1 MSSAPADRILEA
13 LAEPLSLEIV
23 RALSVAEQTQS
34 ELVRALELGQSGAS
48 RAIKS
53 LRSVGVVESDSPRG
67 PIRLRAEPE
76 VKQILLAA
84 DRLAEAVISVDMAQQ
99 RRLSAETRRATIHA
113 SDSGDKIDRR
123 TTGPVG

>member
-23 RALSVAEQTQS
+23 RALSVAEKTQS
-34 ELVRALELGQSGAS
+34 ELVRALELRQSGAS
-48 RAIKS
+48 RAIKV
-53 LRSVGVVESDSPRG
+53 LRSVGMVESDSPRG

-84 DRLAEAVISVDMAQQ
+84 DRLAEAVISVDLAQQ
-99 RRLSAETRRATIHA
+99 TKLSGETRRSAIHA
-113 SDSGDKIDRR
+113 SDSGGEIDRR
-123 TTGPVG
+123 TTGPLG

>member
-13 LAEPLSLEIV
+13 LAEPLSLEII
-23 RALSVAEQTQS
+23 RALSVDEQTQS
-34 ELVRALELGQSGAS
+34 ELVRGLELGQSGAS

-53 LRSVGVVESDSPRG
+53 LRSVGIVESDSPRG

-84 DRLAEAVISVDMAQQ
+84 DRLAEAVISVDVAQQ
-99 RRLSAETRRATIHA
+99 QTLSAKTRRAAIHA
-113 SDSGDKIDRR
+113 SQREADIDRR